1 MTTPFEESAL
11 VSNRV
16 SVLLYG
22 GLEDDRRRWAAE
34 VASHF
39 PDDGPLLEVKTLEE
53 LRAAFEQT
61 LSIVYLPDVLK
72 LGDEA
77 QHELALNLF
86 TREERPKW
94 IVGLVG
100 APEAARTRGALSEEL
115 HYRLRRSNVDLSNP
129 ALKEAI
135 EARRAAAPVTDEAPA
150 ATAPA
155 PHSRTAASKKPRRPA
170 ATRGGRDAEGQPASS
185 SSS

>member
-1 MTTPFEESAL
+1 VTTPFEESEL

-22 GLEDDRRRWAAE
+22 GLEDDRRRWATE

-39 PDDGPLLEVKTLEE
+39 PEAGPLIEVKTIEE
-53 LRAAFEQT
+53 LRAACEQT
-61 LSIVYLPDVLK
+61 DSIVYLPDVLK

-100 APEAARTRGALSEEL
+100 APEAARTRGALSEAL

-129 ALKEAI
+129 HLREAI
-135 EARRAAAPVTDEAPA
+135 ESRRAASSRPA
-150 ATAPA
+150 AASDSATSHERPGAVP
-155 PHSRTAASKKPRRPA
+155 SKKPRRAA
-170 ATRGGRDAEGQPASS
+170 ATRGGSREGRAAGSRS
-185 SSS
+185 

>member
-39 PDDGPLLEVKTLEE
+39 PEDGPLIEVKTLEE
-53 LRAAFEQT
+53 LRAAFELT
-61 LSIVYLPDVLK
+61 HSIVYLPDVLK
-72 LGDEA
+72 LGEEA

-129 ALKEAI
+129 ALKDAI
-135 EARRAAAPVTDEAPA
+135 EARRAAAPLAEITPA
-150 ATAPA
+150 TTTSTPR
-155 PHSRTAASKKPRRPA
+155 SRTAASKKPRRPA
-170 ATRGGRDAEGQPASS
+170 AMRGVRDEQPARSS
-185 SSS
+185 RS